1 MEVADNVLWADQT
14 YSPLYSTEGR
24 QLISDHVIALDTDEY
39 RKACNK
45 LRAVAR
51 DIIQRRSQEIA
62 DFVEVNVDVENAV
75 KTIFPSDQ
83 MQECALQQRIYDLA
97 NVDEWGDNITLIS
110 LVYAFEISAKLYQ
123 NTASTEIDN
132 RVVAHPAI
140 TCIARP
146 GKEHM
151 GEDSPSH

>member
-45 LRAVAR
+45 LRAV
-51 DIIQRRSQEIA
+51 
-62 DFVEVNVDVENAV
+62 
-75 KTIFPSDQ
+75 
-83 MQECALQQRIYDLA
+83 
-97 NVDEWGDNITLIS
+97 TLIS